1 MPTSPD
7 EPSGTGRGDWTYRPR
22 EYSTGSD
29 LGAVTGGRAPVYAQ
43 AEAACG
49 QILASLDRFKSTSAA
64 SVIPHDQIEASARQL
79 LAELRSPGGPWPRDV
94 ERQLGQLRDSVSRA
108 GQTVNTVDDEQLR
121 TAFATLNDYC
131 TDLARAWSQHTG
143 LRPLS

>member
-1 MPTSPD
+1 
-7 EPSGTGRGDWTYRPR
+7 
-22 EYSTGSD
+22 
-29 LGAVTGGRAPVYAQ
+29 VTGGQAPVYAQ

-49 QILASLDRFKSTSAA
+49 QILASLDRLKSTSAA

-79 LAELRSPGGPWPRDV
+79 LAELRAPGDPRPGDV
-94 ERQLGQLRDSVSRA
+94 ERQLRQLRDSVSRA
-108 GQTVNTVDDEQLR
+108 GKTVNTVDNEQLR
-121 TAFATLNDYC
+121 TAFTTLNDYC

>member
-1 MPTSPD
+1 
-7 EPSGTGRGDWTYRPR
+7 
-22 EYSTGSD
+22 
-29 LGAVTGGRAPVYAQ
+29 VTGGQAPVYAQ

-49 QILASLDRFKSTSAA
+49 QILASLDRLKSTSAA

-79 LAELRSPGGPWPRDV
+79 LAELRAPGDPRPGDV
-94 ERQLGQLRDSVSRA
+94 ERQLRHLRQLRDSVSRA
-108 GQTVNTVDDEQLR
+108 GNTVNTVDDEQLR
-121 TAFATLNDYC
+121 TRFTTLNDYC